1 MYVNDIIGLLRKTT
15 IPRHVFIASHHTFTH
30 YLTMVA
36 MLYQVGQCKKE
47 VMSYLVVVNA
57 GIINIAIDETE
68 TDPFGAEIAIK
79 FLFLFLKLHPKYEMA
94 RKAHEWL
101 NHY

>member
-15 IPRHVFIASHHTFTH
+15 IPRHVFIASHHTFTQH

-36 MLYQVGQCKKE
+36 MLYQVGQYNKE

-79 FLFLFLKLHPKYEMA
+79 FLFLIFKIAPKI
-94 RKAHEWL
+94 
-101 NHY
+101 

>member
-1 MYVNDIIGLLRKTT
+1 MYVNDIIAHFWLVGLLRKNT
-15 IPRHVFIASHHTFTH
+15 IPRRVFIALHHTFTQH

-36 MLYQVGQCKKE
+36 MLYQVGQCNKE

-57 GIINIAIDETE
+57 GIINNAMDETE

-79 FLFLFLKLHPKYEMA
+79 FLFFIFKIAPKI
-94 RKAHEWL
+94 
-101 NHY
+101 